1 MKKAIY
7 LLMFTVGITT
17 SVSAQ
22 EKTTDNKQNVFDKG
36 TDAAKMILA
45 EQKFYAMDYAGALA
59 IYKDVMTNKP
69 NDANVIF
76 HVAECHYELKQI
88 KEARELAEKARGID
102 PKANPNNSLLLGKI
116 YQQED
121 MKDEALAEYT
131 AFKANAGNK
140 AIAESDV
147 DMFILQVTTAK
158 ELMANPIDV
167 KIDNM
172 GDVIN
177 SEFEDKAPMVS
188 ADGKT
193 LIFTSQRPG
202 KSSAVNPDDGM
213 HYEDIYISRWDT
225 LKKSWGDAELIP
237 GSLNTEGQDA
247 ATSISPDGKQIF
259 LFKNDI
265 EAESRGGDIYV
276 SRLSSSGKW
285 GAPKSMGK
293 PINTTYAELGA
304 CISPDGK
311 TLYFVSERQ
320 GGLGNADIWMV
331 KRKTRTEWEKP
342 VNLGD
347 VVNTKE
353 DDAGIF
359 LAPDGKTLFF
369 TSKGHNSM
377 GGYDIFK
384 TVNEGGKWSTP
395 VNLGYPINTIYNDF
409 CFSLSVDAKTG
420 YFASNRKGGLG
431 GRDVYKADLTNYM
444 VLEKDMKK
452 KAEADGPVMA
462 ILKGDIFD
470 AGAGAGM
477 EAEIVV
483 YDEAGAEKVGST
495 TSSEGSGEYFLTLM
509 TGKTY
514 TVKIDVKGYKPVE
527 EKVAIQAAK
536 EGATSVVKHYLL
548 YKK

>member
-1 MKKAIY
+1 
-7 LLMFTVGITT
+7 
-17 SVSAQ
+17 
-22 EKTTDNKQNVFDKG
+22 
-36 TDAAKMILA
+36 LA
-45 EQKFYAMDYAGALA
+45 G
-59 IYKDVMTNKP
+59 KP
-69 NDANVIF
+69 NDANVLF
-76 HVAECHYELKQI
+76 HIAECHYELKQL
-88 KEARELAEKARGID
+88 KEAREFAEKSKGID
-102 PKANPNNSLLLGKI
+102 PKANINNALLLGKL
-116 YQQED
+116 YQLED
-121 MKDEALAEYT
+121 MKDEALAEFT
-131 AFKANAGNK
+131 FFKTNAGNK
-140 AIAESDV
+140 AIQESDV
-147 DMFILQVTTAK
+147 DMYILQVNTAK
-158 ELMANPIDV
+158 ELMASPIDV
-167 KIDNM
+167 KVENM

-177 SEFEDKAPMVS
+177 SEYEDKAPMVS

-202 KSSAVNPDDGM
+202 KSSALNPEDGM
-213 HYEDIYISRWDT
+213 YFEDIYISRWDT
-225 LKKSWGDAELIP
+225 LKKAWADAELIP
-237 GSLNTEGQDA
+237 GALNTEGQDA

-265 EAESRGGDIYV
+265 EAESRGGDVYV

-320 GGLGNADIWMV
+320 GGKGNADIWMV

-347 VVNTKE
+347 VVNTVE

-377 GGYDIFK
+377 GGYDVFK

-420 YFASNRKGGLG
+420 YIASNRKGGLG
-431 GRDVYKADLTNYM
+431 GRDVYKVDLTNYM

-452 KAEADGPVMA
+452 KATADGPVMA
-462 ILKGDIFD
+462 ILKGDVFD
-470 AGAGAGM
+470 GSAGAGM

-483 YDEAGAEKVGST
+483 YDETGTTKVGST
-495 TSSEGSGEYFLTLM
+495 TSSEGSGEYFLTLLS
-509 TGKTY
+509 GKTY
-514 TVKIDVKGYKPVE
+514 LVKIEVKGFKPVE
-527 EKVAIQAAK
+527 EKVEIKAAK

>member
-1 MKKAIY
+1 MKKGMY
-7 LLMFTVGITT
+7 LLMFSMFIFGA
-17 SVSAQ
+17 VSAQ
-22 EKTTDNKQNVFDKG
+22 EKTTENKQNVFDKG
-36 TDAAKMILA
+36 GDVAKMLLA

-59 IYKDVMTNKP
+59 IYKDVLAGKP

-76 HVAECHYELKQI
+76 HIAECQYELKLM
-88 KEARELAEKARGID
+88 KDARENAEKAKGID
-102 PKANPNNSLLLGKI
+102 PKANAYNSLLLGKI
-116 YQQED
+116 YQIED
-121 MKDEALAEYT
+121 MKDEALAEYN
-131 AFKANAGNK
+131 AFKENVGSPK
-140 AIAESDV
+140 KVAESEV
-147 DMFILQVTTAK
+147 ERYILQVNTAK
-158 ELMANPIDV
+158 EQMANPVDV
-167 KIDNM
+167 KVENM

-213 HYEDIYISRWDT
+213 YFEDIYISRWDT
-225 LKKSWGDAELIP
+225 LKKAWSDAELIP

-320 GGLGNADIWMV
+320 GGLGMADIWMI

-347 VVNTKE
+347 AINTGE
-353 DDAGIF
+353 DEGGLF

-369 TSKGHNSM
+369 TSKGHSSM

-395 VNLGYPINTIYNDF
+395 VNLGYPINTIYNDY
-409 CFSLSVDAKTG
+409 CFSLSIDAKTG
-420 YFASNRKGGLG
+420 YFTSNRKGGLG
-431 GRDVYKADLTNYM
+431 GRDVYMVDLSNYM

-452 KAEADGPVMA
+452 KVDGGPVMA
-462 ILKGDIFD
+462 ILKGDVFD

-477 EAEIVV
+477 EAEVVV
-483 YDEAGAEKVGST
+483 YDETGAKVGST
-495 TSSEGSGEYFLTLM
+495 NSSEGSGEYFLTLLA
-509 TGKTY
+509 GKTY
-514 TVKIDVKGYKPVE
+514 QVKIDVKGFKPID
-527 EKVAIQAAK
+527 EKVDIVAAK
-536 EGATSVVKHYLL
+536 EGATTVVKHYLL